1 MIKEI
6 KINILDLINN
16 VNVNYIESI
25 LYNQKILVDNENYK
39 NEFEYRYNFELKK
52 YLLRFDLNQNYPPN
66 FIYLVDSM
74 EILEINDNLFY
85 KFYKVKINI

>member
-6 KINILDLINN
+6 KINIFDLINN

-25 LYNQKILVDNENYK
+25 LYNQKIFIDNENYK

-52 YLLRFDLNQNYPPN
+52 YLLRLVLNQNYPLN

-74 EILEINDNLFY
+74 EILEINNNLFY
-85 KFYKVKINI
+85 KVHNVKINI